1 MVTKS
6 QNRNIVLALIVLL
19 IVIAAVATI
28 GFLVLGRSPEII
40 QGQVDVT
47 EYRVSSKVPSR
58 VLKLLVKEGDY
69 VQVGDTVAIMDAPD
83 VQAKLSQAEA
93 AEAAASAVSEKA
105 QRGTRYE
112 QVQGAYELLQ
122 KAKAGLDI
130 AEKSYGRLNR
140 LYNEGV
146 VSAQKRDET
155 YANYKAMLASVK
167 AAQSQYDMAVNGAQK
182 EDKEAAAAQVMRAK
196 GAVKEVNSYVK
207 ETVLTVETA
216 GEVTEVFPEVGELV
230 GTGAPIMNIEV
241 LDDMWGTFNVRE
253 DQLKDLAKGKEFSA
267 YVPAFDRDL
276 KMKVYYVK
284 DLGSFAAWK
293 ATKTTGQFDLRTFE
307 VRAHPMEKIAG
318 LRPGMSLVLQKN
330 RDNHLSPFR
339 K

>member
-1 MVTKS
+1 MAAKS

-28 GFLVLGRSPEII
+28 GFLVLGKSPEVI

-69 VQVGDTVAIMDAPD
+69 VEAGDTVAIMDAPD
-83 VQAKLSQAEA
+83 VQAKLTQAEA
-93 AEAAASAVSEKA
+93 AEQAASAISQKA
-105 QRGTRYE
+105 QNGTRYE

-130 AEKSYGRLNR
+130 AEKSYGRVNR
-140 LYNEGV
+140 LYTEGV
-146 VSAQKRDET
+146 MSAQKRDEA
-155 YANYKAMLASVK
+155 YANYKAMEASVK

-182 EDKEAAAAQVMRAK
+182 EDKEAAAAQVVRAK
-196 GAVKEVNSYVK
+196 GAVKEVNSYIK

-253 DQLKDLAKGKEFSA
+253 DQLKDLAMGKEFSA
-267 YVPAFDRDL
+267 FVPAFGRNIKL
-276 KMKVYYVK
+276 KVYYLK

-307 VRAHPMEKIAG
+307 VRARPMEKLNG
-318 LRPGMSLVLQKN
+318 LRPGMSLVIQKDK
-330 RDNHLSPFR
+330 DNNLKPFE
-339 K
+339 

>member
-1 MVTKS
+1 MAAKS

-28 GFLVLGRSPEII
+28 GFLVLGKSPEVI

-69 VQVGDTVAIMDAPD
+69 VEAGDTVAIMDAPD
-83 VQAKLSQAEA
+83 VQAKLTQAEA
-93 AEAAASAVSEKA
+93 AEQAASAISQKA
-105 QRGTRYE
+105 QNGTRYE

-130 AEKSYGRLNR
+130 AEKSYGRVNR
-140 LYNEGV
+140 LYTEGV
-146 VSAQKRDET
+146 MSAQKRDEA
-155 YANYKAMLASVK
+155 YANYKAMEASVK

-182 EDKEAAAAQVMRAK
+182 EDKEAAAAQVNRAK
-196 GAVKEVNSYVK
+196 GAVKEVNSYIK

-253 DQLKDLAKGKEFSA
+253 DQLKDLAMGKEFSA
-267 YVPAFDRDL
+267 YVPAFGRNIKL
-276 KMKVYYVK
+276 KVYYLK

-307 VRAHPMEKIAG
+307 VRARPMEKLSG
-318 LRPGMSLVLQKN
+318 LRPGMSLVIQKDKN
-330 RDNHLSPFR
+330 NNLKPFE
-339 K
+339 